1 VLDVVPMHGAGCTVR
16 TTLPRVGVGNTV
28 FQASR
33 PRLESLRTMH
43 DRSFAGSMDA
53 LLTLTCRKEEST
65 VTKYDFTLRFA
76 LPSERTDMDAVA
88 DILYGGGCDDALV
101 GIGRPGSVAL
111 DFTRA
116 AHSAREAVMS
126 AISDVTR
133 ALPRATLIEAAPD
146 LVGITDVA
154 DIVGCTRQ
162 NIRQLMA
169 FGTSRVPAPARE
181 GRPALWHL
189 SLLLNWLA
197 AEKRYQVDAALLD
210 LADTTMRV
218 NLALHAIQA
227 EPELED
233 DLRALLA

>member
-1 VLDVVPMHGAGCTVR
+1 M
-16 TTLPRVGVGNTV
+16 
-28 FQASR
+28 
-33 PRLESLRTMH
+33 
-43 DRSFAGSMDA
+43 
-53 LLTLTCRKEEST
+53 
-65 VTKYDFTLRFA
+65 TKYEYTLRFA
-76 LPSERTDMDAVA
+76 LPTASTDMDAVA
-88 DILYGGGCDDALV
+88 DTLYGSGCDDALV

-116 AHSAREAVMS
+116 APSAREAMMS

-133 ALPRATLIEAAPD
+133 ALPGATLIEAAPD
-146 LVGITDVA
+146 FVGITDVA

-169 FGTSRVPAPARE
+169 FGSSRVPAPVCE

-189 SLLLNWLA
+189 SAILKWLV

-218 NLALHAIQA
+218 NLALCALQA